1 MIEMLQRVK
10 LTIEYDGTD
19 FYGWQKQEGFPTIQ
33 EEIEKSLEKF
43 FQKKI
48 DIFVAGRTDAGVHA
62 RGQVA
67 HFDAELDFQNKSHSE
82 YRIRSALN
90 SLLKL
95 NLISILNVEFVDQNF
110 HARFSAKQKSYIYK
124 IINRY
129 SPTTIDKNYSWQV
142 FSQLDFD
149 KFTDCARCFIG
160 QYDFLSFAGRDNQ
173 SHTTVRTI
181 DDIKISKFGDEI
193 SLEFLGKSFLH
204 NQIRIIVGTIKKITL
219 DNKILNVEK
228 EIFRIINT
236 KNRSAAGETA
246 PAKGLFLNKIL
257 FY

>member
-1 MIEMLQRVK
+1 MIIQRIK
-10 LTIEYDGTD
+10 LTIEYDGTN
-19 FYGWQKQEGFPTIQ
+19 FYGWQKQENYPSIQ
-33 EEIEKSLEKF
+33 AEIEKALEKF

-67 HFDAELDFQNKSHSE
+67 HFDAELDEANNSHTE

-90 SLLKL
+90 SLLKP
-95 NLISILNVEFVDQNF
+95 NLISILNVEFVNSDF

-129 SPTTIDKNYSWQV
+129 SPITIDKNHCWQI
-142 FSQLDFD
+142 FPKLNFE
-149 KFTDCARCFIG
+149 KLTDCARCFIG
-160 QYDFLSFAGRDNQ
+160 NKDFLSFAGRDNQ
-173 SHTTVRTI
+173 SHTTIRTI
-181 DDIKISKFGDEI
+181 DDVKISRYDDEI
-193 SLEFLGKSFLH
+193 QLEFLGKSFLH
-204 NQIRIIVGTIKKITL
+204 NQIRIMVGTIKKLTL
-219 DNKILNVEK
+219 NESVTNVEEK
-228 EIFRIINT
+228 INQIIDA
-236 KNRSAAGETA
+236 KNRSSAGETA